1 MPITMQG
8 NFTVSVKSKSASYKQ
23 RFVIQGSDGADGTYA
38 GETTTPPVNITGT
51 QWTIT
56 IQHLP
61 KGKGASWQVSDER
74 LGTPFRSGGQVLF
87 DIFSND
93 SGPDEDYNDLIL
105 TCSTIESASEYVVYG
120 KVRSYSG
127 FCLYNPCFPRHIVID
142 TPRQLKEVLKHA
154 SIREALEKL
163 YPERIREFEKRPPIP
178 DPEPDPFAFRPMM
191 IPLGMELPDT
201 EQSIERITARKAA
214 ALPVKSALSQATW
227 PAGTRPYLPDLLKFK
242 DKFKLRCKVEDQ
254 PGLLLRFIEYDR
266 TASELGGGAYTGTGD
281 RQILGL
287 AVTDEQ
293 GNYIFR
299 FSRTLEDIAEE
310 FEDVP
315 SGSSSLA
322 TELRP
327 DLIVQ
332 IVSGIGDGPD
342 FLFETA
348 LHANVPNFKRINL
361 CVPADAIQPGPTAC
375 QGGRAIQSIGNI
387 WTLTGVGNTF
397 DTEGRITATN
407 PAGPRIT
414 RGAWRGYLDLFACFI
429 DQPQVKFYTIRF
441 RRPAGMW
448 SFVEQ
453 AYRHIKISD
462 IGTPDYHGTLVG
474 PFTTVPMRVDGGPP
488 RTVPYYL
495 NIEQDPGWIIAKR
508 TRKIQLSSAYYEN
521 LLYAPEEDPRTVE
534 FRIDGY
540 DKDGNKVAGAEDSI
554 RLYLDNRRITGDIK
568 GITMGGEP
576 ATECALFELPAA
588 NTPLT
593 IKFRVQQAGGFVQ
606 SYWLNVLR
614 GSATPVAVHDV
625 VAPVQPLSVTY
636 NEATDGDTLFG
647 TANGVNPDLEDY
659 VTAELQATAGAWLP
673 TGKQFCAF
681 AFEIHAS
688 PRVTNGYGLY
698 GSRRLDVEL
707 VGISHTPPP
716 TP

>member
-8 NFTVSVKSKSASYKQ
+8 NWTVSVKSKSASYKQ
-23 RFVIQGSDGADGTYA
+23 RFVIQGSDGADGTYV
-38 GETTTPPVNITGT
+38 GETTTPPVNIAGA

-61 KGKGASWQVSDER
+61 KGRGASWQASDER
-74 LGTPFRSGGQVLF
+74 LGTPSRSGGQVTF

-93 SGPDEDYNDLIL
+93 SGADEDYNDLIL
-105 TCSTIESASEYVVYG
+105 TCATAESPSEYTVYG

-127 FCLYNPCFPRHIVID
+127 RCLYNPCFPYDIVID
-142 TPRQLKEVLKHA
+142 TPEQLQSVLKYA
-154 SIREALEKL
+154 AIREALINL
-163 YPERIREFEKRPPIP
+163 YPDRIRAFEKHPPIP
-178 DPEPDPFAFRPMM
+178 EPGPDPVAFRPMM
-191 IPLGMELPDT
+191 IPLGTRLQAEAAGINPATVTTRALSVATDSLPG
-201 EQSIERITARKAA
+201 
-214 ALPVKSALSQATW
+214 VKS
-227 PAGTRPYLPDLLKFK
+227 YMPDLSRFR
-242 DKFKLRCKVEDQ
+242 DKFRWRCEVEDQ

-281 RQILGL
+281 REIVGL
-287 AVTDEQ
+287 AVTDEE

-332 IVSGIGDGPD
+332 IISGIDDGPN

-348 LHANVPNFKRINL
+348 LHTNIPNFKRINL
-361 CVPADAIQPGPTAC
+361 CVPAHILQPGPTAC

-387 WTLTGVGNTF
+387 WTLPGVGNSF
-397 DTEGRITATN
+397 DSAGRITATN
-407 PAGPRIT
+407 PTGPRIT

-441 RRPAGMW
+441 RRPSGQW

-453 AYRHIKISD
+453 SYRHIKISD

-474 PFTTVPMRVDGGPP
+474 PFTTVPLRVDGGPP

-576 ATECALFELPAA
+576 ATDCALFELPAA

-593 IKFRVQQAGGFVQ
+593 IKFRVQQAGGFIQ
-606 SYWLNVLR
+606 SYSLNVLR

-636 NEATDGDTLFG
+636 SEATHSDTLFG

-698 GSRRLDVEL
+698 GSKRLDVEL

-716 TP
+716 TL

>member
-8 NFTVSVKSKSASYKQ
+8 NWTVSVKSKNASYKQ
-23 RFVIQGSDGADGTYA
+23 RFVIQGSDAADGIYA
-38 GETTTPPVNITGT
+38 GETTTPAVNVTGA
-51 QWTIT
+51 QWSIT
-56 IQHLP
+56 IEHLP
-61 KGKGASWQVSDER
+61 KGRGASWQTSSDR
-74 LGTPFRSGGQVLF
+74 LGSPSRSGGQILF
-87 DIFSND
+87 DIMSND
-93 SGPDEDYNDLIL
+93 SGADEDYNDLIL

-142 TPRQLKEVLKHA
+142 TPRQLREVLKHA
-154 SIREALEKL
+154 SIRETLEKL
-163 YPERIREFEKRPPIP
+163 YPERIREFGKRPPIP
-178 DPEPDPFAFRPMM
+178 DPEPDPLAFRPMM
-191 IPLGMELPDT
+191 IPLGMELPET
-201 EQSIERITARKAA
+201 GQAIERVTAHR
-214 ALPVKSALSQATW
+214 PG
-227 PAGTRPYLPDLLKFK
+227 GTRAYLPDLLKFK

-281 RQILGL
+281 REVLGL

-299 FSRTLEDIAEE
+299 FSWTLEDIAEE

-315 SGSSSLA
+315 SGSSSPA

-348 LHANVPNFKRINL
+348 LLANIPNLKRVNL

-387 WTLTGVGNTF
+387 WTLPGVGNSF
-397 DTEGRITATN
+397 DSAGRITATN
-407 PAGPRIT
+407 PTGPLVT
-414 RGAWRGYLDLFACFI
+414 RGAWRGRLDLFACFI

-441 RRPAGMW
+441 RRPGGEW

-453 AYRHIKISD
+453 PYTHIKISE
-462 IGTPDYHGTLVG
+462 IGTPNYKGTKVG
-474 PFTTVPMRVDGGPP
+474 PFTAVQMRVDGGPP

-495 NIEQDPGWIIAKR
+495 NIELDPAWVIAKR
-508 TRKIQLSSAYYEN
+508 TRKIQLRSATYEN

-606 SYWLNVLR
+606 SYSLNVLR

-636 NEATDGDTLFG
+636 SEATHGDTLFG

-716 TP
+716 TT